1 MKWYYWVG
9 IIITVFLGISTLFP
23 APGENTFAPVSTI
36 ILLVIAGIIYWVGKK
51 KEIKPT

>member
-1 MKWYYWVG
+1 M
-9 IIITVFLGISTLFP
+9 LFP

-36 ILLVIAGIIYWVGKK
+36 IFLVIAVIIYWFGKK